1 MVEMSKILEQVADV
15 VRESGRVTGEIP
27 ESSDLYAEV
36 GVESVNSIAI
46 LLALEEKFAITID
59 DTEFVKARPS
69 LQTSVSKLPR
79 EHAIAIN

>member
-59 DTEFVKARPS
+59 DTEFVKART
-69 LQTSVSKLPR
+69 LTELVKLVAAQTG
-79 EHAIAIN
+79 ETT

>member
-1 MVEMSKILEQVADV
+1 MIEMKKIFEQVADV
-15 VRESGRVTGEIP
+15 VRESGRVAGEIP

-59 DTEFVKARPS
+59 DKEFVKART
-69 LQTSVSKLPR
+69 LAELVKLVADQTGESK
-79 EHAIAIN
+79 